1 MAAIPE
7 NWGDETDSFDGKEQI
22 SFSII
27 IRRKYLAN
35 ASKVID
41 RGYQHGKHMSF
52 ATHVQGGSTEFY
64 CGNLSITCICAV

>member
-35 ASKVID
+35 ASKTEDISM
-41 RGYQHGKHMSF
+41 GKHMCCALHVSTGRLFRLITSF
-52 ATHVQGGSTEFY
+52 G
-64 CGNLSITCICAV
+64 